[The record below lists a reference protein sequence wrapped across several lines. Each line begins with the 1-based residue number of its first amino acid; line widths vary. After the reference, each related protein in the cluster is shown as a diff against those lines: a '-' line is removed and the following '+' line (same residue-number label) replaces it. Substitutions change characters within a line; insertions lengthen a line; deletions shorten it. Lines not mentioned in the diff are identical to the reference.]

1 MKLHF
6 IPKTRLG
13 KWSIGLSIAF
23 IILIWTKIQYS
34 IPMPSF
40 AIAALG
46 LTGLFTDIVAV
57 FRNKDRSVLNLL
69 LILVSSLILLWI
81 VAELIF
87 PHKREGTDNLWNTKK
102 QSLS

>member
-1 MKLHF
+1 MKLNF

-13 KWSIGLSIAF
+13 KWSIGLSIVF

-46 LTGLFTDIVAV
+46 LTGLFTGIVAI

-69 LILVSSLILLWI
+69 PLLVGLLILLWI
-81 VAELIF
+81 TAELIF
-87 PHKREGTDNLWNTKK
+87 PH
-102 QSLS
+102 